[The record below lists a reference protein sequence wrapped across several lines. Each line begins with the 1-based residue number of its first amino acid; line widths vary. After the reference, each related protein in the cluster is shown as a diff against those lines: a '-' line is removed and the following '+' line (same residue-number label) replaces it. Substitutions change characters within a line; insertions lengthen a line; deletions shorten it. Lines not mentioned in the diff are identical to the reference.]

1 MMEKNGKTFAD
12 VMEAADANSK
22 LKYETEVKVY
32 VEETL
37 PAAISAFEA
46 PDRHDIGSGIS
57 VESGIKNAFSDH
69 PFDVADALRF
79 EAIDRFAN
87 APQANYVDDIKTM
100 VEIGTHSQVSDMLEF
115 FDIGGKYQ
123 VFPKESVEKAF
134 SEELDGLKAGVAEV
148 VKGFDDGKPV
158 EDLKAGLT
166 LASECADS
174 CAALFPALKDPDAG
188 MADVLKKANGIIA
201 DVGTELKAIEA
212 KAIEIGGD
220 VKEEYYRVAEDIDFR
235 EEAGVLGAGA
245 EGAVEKENESGSES
259 YQD

>member
-1 MMEKNGKTFAD
+1 M
-12 VMEAADANSK
+12 
-22 LKYETEVKVY
+22 
-32 VEETL
+32 
-37 PAAISAFEA
+37 
-46 PDRHDIGSGIS
+46 
-57 VESGIKNAFSDH
+57 
-69 PFDVADALRF
+69 ADALRF

-188 MADVLKKANGIIA
+188 MNFWLWSSPFMKAVSAAVMAAIGPPRMNTMFGCELFSSYGYTAII
-201 DVGTELKAIEA
+201 I
-212 KAIEIGGD
+212 
-220 VKEEYYRVAEDIDFR
+220 FFH
-235 EEAGVLGAGA
+235 
-245 EGAVEKENESGSES
+245 
-259 YQD
+259 